1 MGESF
6 EFEFQKKLTRI
17 REELSKR
24 EVDVRGQL
32 ASIERIKVE
41 ALKKTEELK
50 YSAQHDTEKIDQEIM
65 KAKDLNPQVKA
76 RLVAEITVLRE
87 EVEKKYAQLRSTI
100 LGKTDLT

>member
-6 EFEFQKKLTRI
+6 EFDFQKKLTKI

-41 ALKKTEELK
+41 ALKKAEELK
-50 YSAQHDTEKIDQEIM
+50 YSAQHETEKIDQEIM
-65 KAKDLNPQVKA
+65 KAKDLNAQVKA
-76 RLVAEITVLRE
+76 RLTSEIAALKE
-87 EVEKKYAQLRSTI
+87 EVEKKYAQSRSTI